1 MRGLN
6 DFTERET
13 NTNEFITLITRL
25 SQELQQHAEANL
37 QSALVH
43 AEEAFKR
50 ILLTVYGYKLRN
62 ANEDEHNAPGVD
74 LIDDEGK
81 FVFQIT
87 ISATRDKVTNTLS
100 RKAMEGYANDGYR
113 LRFMF
118 VGVKKLPRPKS
129 DFPNPHSIDFD
140 YRTDCLY
147 CADISEAFSR
157 LDIAEQER
165 ALHVL

>member
-1 MRGLN
+1 MTLQ
-6 DFTERET
+6 RET

-25 SQELQQHAEANL
+25 SQELQQHAKANL

-43 AEEAFKR
+43 AEDAFKM
-50 ILLTVYGYKLRN
+50 LLTVVFPRN
-62 ANEDEHNAPGVD
+62 DS
-74 LIDDEGK
+74 DEGK

-118 VGVKKLPRPKS
+118 VGVKELPRPKS

-147 CADISEAFSR
+147 CADISEAF
-157 LDIAEQER
+157 
-165 ALHVL
+165 